1 MNEWREALE
10 AKGLHISRTKIEYLR
25 CDFSGT
31 SPVNEPE
38 VSIDETVVKSTTKYK
53 YLGSIVQRDE
63 EIDGDVNH
71 CIHSGCLNWRVATAV
86 LCDREF
92 PTKLKENFY
101 RAAIRRA
108 LIYGTECWPAKKIF
122 QHKMEVTE
130 MHMLRWMCGHTLKD
144 RIRNQ
149 EFTEKVRVAPIF
161 EKMRENRL
169 RWFGHVQRKTFDAPV
184 RSVESIIVEGKRSPG
199 RPRRI

>member
-1 MNEWREALE
+1 MIFDDDILLITETRDEVSNKLDEWREDLE
-10 AKGLHISRTKIEYLR
+10 GKRLHNSRTKIEYLR

-108 LIYGTECWPAKKIF
+108 LIYGTEYISRVISTNNLRCCNQDDPNQAPKF
-122 QHKMEVTE
+122 
-130 MHMLRWMCGHTLKD
+130 MLLCGHFPPYCDGKFSWHY
-144 RIRNQ
+144 
-149 EFTEKVRVAPIF
+149 EF
-161 EKMRENRL
+161 
-169 RWFGHVQRKTFDAPV
+169 
-184 RSVESIIVEGKRSPG
+184 
-199 RPRRI
+199 